1 MGQSESAEKSRS
13 SQETGMR
20 AEYQTY
26 RSLFSPEEQEE
37 LQTVFERICRSNPQQ
52 TDGQG
57 QATFSK
63 EQFMSCLGEILS
75 ESTTER
81 LYNEMLQVQGVISSI
96 KSISQEAFVIALA
109 KLLKGTMEETSL
121 MVCRLAANMADRITK
136 EHLSKFITDIL
147 SSYEKALKAADKM
160 GGWNIK
166 ADADSKQR
174 FVQFTLQGM
183 DEAEGGYLSVDQVQ
197 SWLEKT
203 RVFYSL
209 FTDVFQVCFHP
220 GNTML
225 REDSMSSAAAY
236 VDEAETI
243 TDDIIHHVPT
253 LPLCK
258 DAPWSK
264 FTTLL
269 DLPSLLTINYHL
281 PHELRREWRFLYSSS
296 IHGSSFSTFLAHIQN
311 KGPSVIIVKD
321 TDGRVFGGFGSES
334 WQIGPNFIGN
344 THCFLFS
351 LTSDL
356 GVYETTG
363 HNDHY
368 MYLNIDQQTM
378 PNGLGMGGQFEYFG
392 LWIDQDYGK
401 GHSKAKPKCTTY
413 DSPQLSGSENFV
425 IDCIE
430 VWAVGPL
437 PKKKAEDDE
446 DDEGRKSILDKDPE
460 ATALL
465 ELVGKSRKS
474 EGLREVD
481 DDATA
486 DIPEVH
492 ELHVPHPIS

>member
-1 MGQSESAEKSRS
+1 
-13 SQETGMR
+13 MR
-20 AEYQTY
+20 
-26 RSLFSPEEQEE
+26 
-37 LQTVFERICRSNPQQ
+37 
-52 TDGQG
+52 
-57 QATFSK
+57 
-63 EQFMSCLGEILS
+63 
-75 ESTTER
+75 
-81 LYNEMLQVQGVISSI
+81 QVQGVISSI
-96 KSISQEAFVIALA
+96 TSISQEAFIITLA

-121 MVCRLAANMADRITK
+121 MVCGLAANMAERLTK
-136 EHLSKFITDIL
+136 EELSQFIADIL

-160 GGWNIK
+160 GGWKIG
-166 ADADSKQR
+166 ADADSKHR

-183 DEAEGGYLSVDQVQ
+183 DEAEGEYLSVDQVQ

-225 REDSMSSAAAY
+225 KDDGAASAAAY
-236 VDEAETI
+236 VDEADTI

-311 KGPSVIIVKD
+311 KGPTVLVVRD
-321 TDGRVFGGFGSES
+321 TDGKVFGGFGSES
-334 WQIGPNFIGN
+334 WHLGPNFIGN

-356 GVYETTG
+356 GVYETTA

-378 PNGLGMGGQFEYFG
+378 PNGLGMGGQFDYFG
-392 LWIDQDYGK
+392 LWLDQDYGK
-401 GHSKAKPKCTTY
+401 GHSRAKPKCTTY

-425 IDCIE
+425 IDCVE

-437 PKKKAEDDE
+437 PKKDTEDDE
-446 DDEGRKSILDKDPE
+446 EGGHKSILDKDAA

-465 ELVGKSRKS
+465 ELIGKARKS
-474 EGLREVD
+474 EGLREID
-481 DDATA
+481 EDAMA

-492 ELHVPHPIS
+492 ELHVPHPVS